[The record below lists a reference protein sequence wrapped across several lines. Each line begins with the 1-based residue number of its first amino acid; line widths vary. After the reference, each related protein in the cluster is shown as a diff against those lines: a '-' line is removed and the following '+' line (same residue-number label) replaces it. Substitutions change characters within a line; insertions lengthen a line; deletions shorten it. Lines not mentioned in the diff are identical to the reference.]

1 MFKWFLF
8 QDWGKRKHLRQF
20 GIDVNIYRS
29 QGVEYLFQNRFLT
42 KYQVN
47 PKDNKQH
54 LAMILKQIDSYTNIF
69 HSKKL
74 TWNFLKL
81 KTINTGSSCRGSVV
95 NESD

>member
-1 MFKWFLF
+1 MVFVSRLRKKETFKTVC
-8 QDWGKRKHLRQF
+8 
-20 GIDVNIYRS
+20 IDVNIYRS

-54 LAMILKQIDSYTNIF
+54 LAMILKQTDSYTNIF

-74 TWNFLKL
+74 T
-81 KTINTGSSCRGSVV
+81 
-95 NESD
+95 